1 MSGYYPTAMGIYNSV
16 TRLLN
21 VFIDALNT
29 NNLLSKFILVILDK
43 DLLIGHSN
51 RTGISVIIGAILHH
65 VIEQMDL
72 LIERRKM
79 DLLQKCPGGVIDDEF
94 PKIIWVRMMKR
105 PQNTEFQHLFSMKG
119 KFNSILEERLLDGKA
134 DNHFIISTEV
144 DLKEFNCS
152 GGLSSAGMTSF
163 WNEINKGMKKFDN
176 DDIMLKP
183 RQKAN
188 TAEQAS
194 KAERRLPSLPPKR
207 GRSHSPSS
215 HSQKRNRH
223 DHHVPLHRSH
233 NHRGRNEEG
242 DHHNHHRCN
251 SHHHEPQRHS
261 TSRSRHHHR

>member
-21 VFIDALNT
+21 AFIDALNT
-29 NNLLSKFILVILDK
+29 NNLLQKFILVILDK
-43 DLLIGHSN
+43 DLLIGQSN

-65 VIEQMDL
+65 VIKQMDL

-79 DLLQKCPGGVIDDEF
+79 DLLQKRPGGVIDDKF
-94 PKIIWVRMMKR
+94 PKIFWMRMMKR

-134 DNHFIISTEV
+134 DNHFIISIEV

-176 DDIMLKP
+176 DDITLKP

-188 TAEQAS
+188 SAEQAS
-194 KAERRLPSLPPKR
+194 KTERRLPSPSPKR
-207 GRSHSPSS
+207 GRSRSPSS
-215 HSQKRNRH
+215 HSQKRNCR
-223 DHHVPLHRSH
+223 DHHVPHHRSH
-233 NHRGRNEEG
+233 NHSGRKEEG
-242 DHHNHHRCN
+242 DHHNHHRHD
-251 SHHHEPQRHS
+251 SHHHKPQWHS
-261 TSRSRHHHR
+261 TSRSRHHRR